1 MLLSLSFSH
10 TGVLGAPLHHG
21 QQPCHLGSPLQHQ
34 QLQQQA
40 ASHLFP
46 GSPHPAGYPRFPGSP
61 SPFPSTSK
69 PGSLYPQ
76 SPVSA
81 SPYPSPLH
89 VPNSYMNG
97 GNPASPYP
105 SALTPSNLY
114 PGYQCNGGMAM
125 DNYHPYYSSSPK
137 HLEMYRQ
144 QRPPMYADQQ
154 YGGHQRY
161 GVNYPPRYSEPGLQV
176 NGFANCAG
184 RPGVHPGG
192 PYSPY
197 PPNGGPDAQ
206 FLEAISRPP
215 SSHPSLDYASVSKG
229 NQFGGYPGSYL
240 PQNAQMYAPGLDP
253 LRMQPKADMSS
264 LHGAN
269 GMPQGLPPLG
279 GECLTPGGQPPFGM
293 PNGSMRSPLIKQE
306 PNTQIPTTPKAKPDV
321 WSDNEH
327 NFLDPDI
334 GGVAVA
340 PSHGSILIECAKRE
354 LHATT
359 PLKQPNRTHPTRIS
373 LVFYQHKNM
382 NEAKHGLSLWEA
394 KLAEK
399 AREKEEETERNGGV
413 ETPPSKS
420 NKKVKREPV
429 EHPESYEPPYKRF
442 IQNLTERS
450 MSSTTNTYVGTS
462 PYAFT
467 KVTGPYNCFM

>member
-1 MLLSLSFSH
+1 
-10 TGVLGAPLHHG
+10 
-21 QQPCHLGSPLQHQ
+21 
-34 QLQQQA
+34 
-40 ASHLFP
+40 
-46 GSPHPAGYPRFPGSP
+46 
-61 SPFPSTSK
+61 
-69 PGSLYPQ
+69 
-76 SPVSA
+76 
-81 SPYPSPLH
+81 
-89 VPNSYMNG
+89 MNG

-105 SALTPSNLY
+105 NALTPTNLY
-114 PGYQCNGGMAM
+114 PGYQCNGGIAM
-125 DNYHPYYSSSPK
+125 DNYHPYYSGSPK

-144 QRPPMYADQQ
+144 QRPPMYPDQQ
-154 YGGHQRY
+154 YAGHQRY

-176 NGFANCAG
+176 NGFGNCAV
-184 RPGVHPGG
+184 RPGVHPVG

-197 PPNGGPDAQ
+197 PPSGGPDAQ
-206 FLEAISRPP
+206 FIEAMSRPG
-215 SSHPSLDYASVSKG
+215 SAHPSLDYASVSKG
-229 NQFGGYPGSYL
+229 NHFSRYPNSYL
-240 PQNAQMYAPGLDP
+240 PQNPQMFAPGLDP
-253 LRMQPKADMSS
+253 LRMQTKPEMG

-279 GECLTPGGQPPFGM
+279 TECLPPGAQAPFGI
-293 PNGSMRSPLIKQE
+293 PNGSMQSPLVKQE
-306 PNTQIPTTPKAKPDV
+306 PGAPIPTTPKEKEDV

-327 NFLDPDI
+327 NFLDPEI

-382 NEAKHGLSLWEA
+382 NEAKHGLALWEA

-399 AREKEEETERNGGV
+399 AREKEEDAERNGGV
-413 ETPPSKS
+413 ESTPSKS
-420 NKKVKREPV
+420 NKKVKREP
-429 EHPESYEPPYKRF
+429 PEPSEMSEPPYKRF
-442 IQNLTERS
+442 IQTLKERS
-450 MSSTTNTYVGTS
+450 MSSTTNTYVGTA